1 MAKKKSVEENWP
13 IYDFKEISAKVKK
26 IVDAAT
32 ELTEFEADFLKEIAR
47 MAMKFQKTFRMTPK
61 QVEMLEELNIKHCIA
76 GEIDAKTKK
85 RKTDDKEGKGDAA
98 HPKRRPRKTKPN
110 PTTREGQK
118 CQASSTEEN
127 QSSDSQG

>member
-13 IYDFKEISAKVKK
+13 IYDFKEIAAKVKK
-26 IVDAAT
+26 IVDAAA

-85 RKTDDKEGKGDAA
+85 KPDTATKESNDQEGKGDAA
-98 HPKRRPRKTKPN
+98 HPKRRPRKSKPKQ
-110 PTTREGQK
+110 E
-118 CQASSTEEN
+118 STE
-127 QSSDSQG
+127 